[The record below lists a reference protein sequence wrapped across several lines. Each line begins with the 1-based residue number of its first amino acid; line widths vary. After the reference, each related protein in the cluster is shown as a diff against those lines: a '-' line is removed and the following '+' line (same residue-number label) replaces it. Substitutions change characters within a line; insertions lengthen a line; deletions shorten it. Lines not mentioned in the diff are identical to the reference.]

1 MSSVATV
8 NPSLASLIQNLSQN
22 VSPLASSPKVEAALE
37 SASPSDIAQL
47 SAAAVQ
53 LQTVSSL
60 FGTSDPNQT
69 DSNSLFASLQQPQT
83 DSSLTQTSNNAN
95 TLLANLQQTLAAS
108 SSSSTYSPTGLDLSQ
123 VQTLFGNSV
132 NLFG

>member
-22 VSPLASSPKVEAALE
+22 VSPLASSPKVEAELE

-95 TLLANLQQTLAAS
+95 TLLANLQQTL
-108 SSSSTYSPTGLDLSQ
+108 
-123 VQTLFGNSV
+123 
-132 NLFG
+132 